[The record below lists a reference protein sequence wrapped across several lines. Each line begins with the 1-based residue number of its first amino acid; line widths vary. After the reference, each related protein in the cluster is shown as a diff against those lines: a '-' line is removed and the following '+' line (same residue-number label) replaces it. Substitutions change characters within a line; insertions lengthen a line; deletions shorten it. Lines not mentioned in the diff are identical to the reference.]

1 VDLVFNEELVAA
13 DVVFLT
19 GSTEGNALNT
29 ENTRHVQTPLIDEIR
44 CMLTTENVCPAKRGT
59 DIC

>member
-19 GSTEGNALNT
+19 GSTEGDALNT

-44 CMLTTENVCPAKRGT
+44 CLLTTENVCPVKRGT